1 MKTPKRF
8 IAGAICP
15 SCKEVDKLV
24 MWSEDNLPHRECMAC
39 GFTDT
44 FDEKKEKTSMT
55 PELSTRVTPQQPI
68 KAKQEAKIIQFFPNP
83 KLNKKPN

>member
-15 SCKEVDKLV
+15 SCKETDKLV
-24 MWSEDNLPHRECMAC
+24 MWSEDHIPHRECMAC
-39 GFTDT
+39 GFSDT
-44 FDEKKEKTSMT
+44 FDENAEKTKSLS
-55 PELSTRVTPQQPI
+55 ELSTRVTPEKKPMQS
-68 KAKQEAKIIQFFPNP
+68 AKTIQFFPNP